1 MKSIVIFYFSGTG
14 NTEIVANM
22 IKDEFSNR
30 EYHVDIMKIE
40 DVLNNNINLQLT
52 KYDLIGIGAQV
63 IAFDAP
69 RITYDFI
76 NKLPKGDGKKVF
88 IFRTAGGVAPQ
99 NYNAS
104 KSMMKKLRKKGY
116 NVFHERLFSI
126 ASNWVTKFS
135 DAAVRQLYE
144 ATKKKVGI
152 MCKEVIL
159 GKERSLKT
167 SVGLKILMG
176 FIKFLSKLGLRFIGK
191 DLAVNKDC
199 KHCNICIKNCP
210 TKSIYEKNGKIKFK
224 LSCDCCMRCIY
235 SCPQHA
241 INFRMYKFY
250 TLSGGYNIKEILGQ
264 ASSTNEKSNGMIPK
278 FLNKYINNDN
288 L

>member
-40 DVLNNNINLQLT
+40 DVLNNNIELQLT

-69 RITYDFI
+69 RIIYDFI
-76 NKLPKGDGKKVF
+76 HKLPKGDGKKVF

-135 DAAVRQLYE
+135 DDAVRQLYE

-224 LSCDCCMRCIY
+224 LSCACCMRCIY

-264 ASSTNEKSNGMIPK
+264 ASSTNKESNGMIPK